1 MMLLPQASYTEVMTV
16 LAGDLVLVPWA
27 QDWRVPSPRVLSAW
41 RTSTGPGPLEYLRDK
56 VLTAALTE
64 HGEHDWRAVR
74 VGDLHLRSA
83 DGTLTRVPDTPA
95 NRAAFGSSG
104 TADDS
109 APYPQVRGLA
119 LNDVSTRSLFAM
131 PYGASGGSKPDAEQK
146 LLDKAMD
153 EYPYLFTMD
162 ALWLFD
168 RNFPGAPRVARLIK
182 KTHVLIRVKSDI
194 PLKRVAFLLDRSWLA
209 DLAGGEGKDRVTVRV
224 RVIEYWVTVEGQ
236 DVPEMF
242 CLITDLLDCEAYPA
256 RVLAAAY
263 RWRWDGSETGLRE
276 TKSLLDGPARQVG
289 HRLQAQPDLEQVMGH
304 TIEQIPGEMRLVG
317 HRAPDQIQE
326 IIPPPSLGSIADH
339 REDEAFRGGRHR
351 AQADLDR
358 EGGSVLGGRPRRQN
372 RQGRVSPVQGPLF
385 RRNSTSPVLPSG
397 QPGELG

>member
-1 MMLLPQASYTEVMTV
+1 MTGGRSAS
-16 LAGDLVLVPWA
+16 
-27 QDWRVPSPRVLSAW
+27 
-41 RTSTGPGPLEYLRDK
+41 
-56 VLTAALTE
+56 
-64 HGEHDWRAVR
+64 
-74 VGDLHLRSA
+74 GDLHLRSA

-162 ALWLFD
+162 ALWFFD

-209 DLAGGEGKDRVTVRV
+209 DLAGGVGKDRVTVRV

-256 RVLAAAY
+256 GVLAAAY

-276 TKSLLDGPARQVG
+276 TKSLLDGAGPSTGPMLRSRSPLLVRQELAAWALAGELVRGLVRDAAHAAAPARKGRRAGQPVHPRQLSFTAARRAAITSIRQGTAAAGLPAAAVAAGTARLLAAVG
-289 HRLQAQPDLEQVMGH
+289 
-304 TIEQIPGEMRLVG
+304 
-317 HRAPDQIQE
+317 RARHVTD
-326 IIPPPSLGSIADH
+326 
-339 REDEAFRGGRHR
+339 RNRHR
-351 AQADLDR
+351 PRNTKARQAF
-358 EGGSVLGGRPRRQN
+358 EKAH
-372 RQGRVSPVQGPLF
+372 
-385 RRNSTSPVLPSG
+385 RNTPTWIAEAVPDICG
-397 QPGELG
+397 QAA